1 MGRDAMARGVM
12 VYEVYVSQLDS
23 FRTSSVVVDKARKPC
38 DTSRNGGVKATFA
51 HYFITVS

>member
-1 MGRDAMARGVM
+1 MAGGLM

-38 DTSRNGGVKATFA
+38 DTSRNGGVKATFVMFTIL
-51 HYFITVS
+51 YY

>member
-1 MGRDAMARGVM
+1 MGRDAMAGGLM

-23 FRTSSVVVDKARKPC
+23 FRTSSVAVDKARKPC